1 MNAVAPARDAETVSG
16 RPNVRRGMVRVSESV
31 NIDASKE
38 TVWEFMDDPHNQPVI
53 SPSITAVSDV
63 DQRPDGKSLE
73 CTYSMAGVDL
83 DVTLRTTTY
92 DPGERV
98 VFEMDDGLDGEIE
111 WRFEAAD
118 DGTEVTYAADFGVP
132 GEVMERVVEP
142 LIRRYN
148 ERELSTTLA
157 NLKTRL
163 EVGES

>member
-1 MNAVAPARDAETVSG
+1 
-16 RPNVRRGMVRVSESV
+16 MVRVSESV
-31 NIDASKE
+31 TVEAPKE

-53 SPSITAVSDV
+53 TPSITAVDDV
-63 DQRPDGKSLE
+63 DQRPDGKSLD
-73 CTYSMAGVDL
+73 CTYTMAGVDL
-83 DVTLRTTTY
+83 ETTLRTTTY
-92 DPGERV
+92 DPGEHV
-98 VFEMDDGLDGEIE
+98 VFEMDGGLEGEIE

-118 DGTEVTYAADFGVP
+118 EGTDVTYAADFAVP

-163 EVGES
+163 EAETA